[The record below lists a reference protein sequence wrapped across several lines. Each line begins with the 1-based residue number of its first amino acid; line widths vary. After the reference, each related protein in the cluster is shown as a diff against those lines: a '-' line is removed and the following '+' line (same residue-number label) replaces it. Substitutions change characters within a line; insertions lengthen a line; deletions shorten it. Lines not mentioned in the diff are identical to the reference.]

1 MSDPSSS
8 SSSNKI
14 QIPTVNKVE
23 KMVAGTFDNI
33 VDTTTAGQTTTYTIK
48 DAVLSSNIPK
58 LNTTTSKLN
67 ADVIPIASTTQ
78 LGGIKIGTGLKMTN
92 DVASLNFS
100 SNANS
105 TSTEEVPSMSILG
118 NYVKSSFITKDTN
131 NGDTDTSFAIPTI
144 NYIKNNISI
153 SSDTSDLTTRI
164 SELETKVATLESKMN
179 FEIVD
184 VDTTTTQ

>member
-1 MSDPSSS
+1 MADASSNTT
-8 SSSNKI
+8 SNKI

-33 VDTTTAGQTTTYTIK
+33 VDTTTEGQTTTYIIK
-48 DAVLSSNIPK
+48 DTVLPSNIPK
-58 LNTTTSKLN
+58 LNTATNKLN
-67 ADVIPIASTTQ
+67 ADVLPIASSSQ

-92 DVASLNFS
+92 DVASLNFT
-100 SNANS
+100 SNTDS
-105 TSTEEVPSMSILG
+105 TSTEEVPSMNILG
-118 NYVKSSFITKDTN
+118 NYVKSSFITKDTT

-153 SSDTSDLTTRI
+153 SSDTSDLTNRI
-164 SELETKVATLESKMN
+164 SDLESKVATLESKLN

-184 VDTTTTQ
+184 VETTS